1 MADLG
6 DRSGVDEV
14 NSFAQAVIQSDS
26 LGTGIAKVLRIQSE
40 ELRRR
45 RRQRAQEKGAQAS
58 LKMLFPMVLFI
69 VPALWIVLLGPAVL
83 LLLKSF
89 SAK

>member
-1 MADLG
+1 MA
-6 DRSGVDEV
+6 SSSNQVT
-14 NSFAQAVIQSDS
+14 SFTQAVIQSDAM
-26 LGTGIAKVLRIQSE
+26 GTGIAKVLRIQSE

-69 VPALWIVLLGPAVL
+69 FPALFVVVLGPAVPRVL
-83 LLLKSF
+83 EAFRSF
-89 SAK
+89 N